1 MTTLLLGGTGFL
13 GTHLARHLKESGHDV
28 LVVSRRTGFD
38 VGDAAA
44 VAGLVGRPDVDAVVH
59 LAGPAFVPD
68 SRRDPAGTFATHA
81 HGFLHVLEAA
91 RARNT
96 PPRLL
101 LLGTADSYR
110 ADPGRLPFNEE
121 TPIEPE
127 NPYAAAKL
135 AQEALAVA
143 YGKTWGVPIVRLRLF
158 NVIGPGQA
166 EPFVASNFA
175 RQAVRVALGLQPPVI
190 TVGDLNVAR
199 DFIDV
204 RDAAVAMRL
213 ALEAGTPGDVYN
225 LASGRP
231 TTLRELL
238 DATLR
243 AAGVSAQAESP
254 EALARPGQALVRY
267 GAPEKLE
274 AATGWQ
280 RRHDLDDTVGT
291 IVTWWRNELSAERRP

>member
-13 GTHLARHLKESGHDV
+13 GTHLAAHLEAEGHEV
-28 LVVSRRTGFD
+28 RVVSRRTGFD
-38 VGDAAA
+38 VTDAGAVRTVVGDPGVRAI
-44 VAGLVGRPDVDAVVH
+44 VH

-68 SRRDPAGTFATHA
+68 SKRDPAGTFATHA
-81 HGFLHVLEAA
+81 GGVLNVLEAA
-91 RARNT
+91 RARPE

-110 ADPGRLPFNEE
+110 PDPSRLPFDEE

-143 YGKTWGVPIVRLRLF
+143 YGRTWGLPIVRLRLF

-166 EPFVASNFA
+166 APFVASNFA
-175 RQAVRVALGLQPPVI
+175 MQAARVALKLQPPLI
-190 TVGDLNVAR
+190 EVGDLRVAR
-199 DFIDV
+199 DFVDV
-204 RDAAVAMRL
+204 RDAVVAMRL
-213 ALEAGTPGDVYN
+213 ALETGAPGEAYN
-225 LASGRP
+225 VASGRP

-243 AAGVSAQAESP
+243 AAGVTAETDSP
-254 EALARPGQALVRY
+254 PSLARPGQALVRY
-267 GAPEKLE
+267 GSPGKLE
-274 AATGWQ
+274 AATGWT
-280 RRHDLDDTVGT
+280 RRYPLDDTAATLVDA
-291 IVTWWRNELSAERRP
+291 WRRALSAERRP